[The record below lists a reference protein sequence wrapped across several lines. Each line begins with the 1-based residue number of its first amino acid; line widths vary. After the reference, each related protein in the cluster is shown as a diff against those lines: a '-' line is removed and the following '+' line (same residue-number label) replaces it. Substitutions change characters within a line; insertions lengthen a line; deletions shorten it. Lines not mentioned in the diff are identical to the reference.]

1 VYEWKH
7 LIADLAAC
15 EDESVWIIALAAV
28 GWQDVNLD
36 RLEGELV
43 YLDAQLGGKI
53 VETCSFVV
61 RRGWWATQ
69 RGEESTLAR
78 AGMRGRGRG
87 RGSGSGSGGSSR
99 SESGSGSSESF
110 RSLR

>member
-1 VYEWKH
+1 MYEWKH

-36 RLEGELV
+36 GLEGELV

-61 RRGWWATQ
+61 RRRWWATQ

-87 RGSGSGSGGSSR
+87 RGSGGSSR
-99 SESGSGSSESF
+99 SESGSGSGESF